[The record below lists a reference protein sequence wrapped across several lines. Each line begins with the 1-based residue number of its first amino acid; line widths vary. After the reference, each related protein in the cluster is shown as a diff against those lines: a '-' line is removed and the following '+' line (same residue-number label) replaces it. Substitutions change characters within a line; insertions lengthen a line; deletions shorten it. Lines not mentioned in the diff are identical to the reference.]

1 MTTQENTQAGTLDR
15 TFNRNGMLPIDYG
28 DPAMGEIYINEV
40 REERGPYPGIYFIG
54 NSVTNG
60 GGVFTVGRLNLDGTP
75 DESFGPNNTGLQQVR
90 VPNRI
95 MLLGGSFAIQDDGMI
110 IMGSHATHPSKS
122 IFARFKPNGEL
133 DLEFG
138 VNGFAIVPFGDNGET
153 QQRPDAATRQ
163 GAGGLMGI
171 ELLPG
176 GFILASHIRGVIL
189 RLTPDGELDKSFN
202 GKGFLEVTHPDYP
215 VGSIDL
221 CGVMKHGE
229 GKYVAA
235 GTIFVYPNRAIFFC
249 CDDTG
254 NVDTSFGSERN
265 GFVVIG
271 GALENEGIGIDR
283 LIRHRDGRLPGDRR
297 LLGVGGDYAVLQ
309 ESGLMISRESDGKP
323 NIDFNRGEPLYTRLN
338 DEKMQTLWM
347 GAAYQKEDGKT
358 VTAGMLKATVGNV
371 KLWAVVARFN
381 ANGEMDKTFGEGGWA
396 KTLLPAPNGGH
407 ATNVSLQKDGKIL
420 VCAVPFMPP
429 AHHYSTILRY
439 LY

>member
-1 MTTQENTQAGTLDR
+1 MTTQENIQAGTLDP
-15 TFNRNGMLPIDYG
+15 TFNGNGMLPIDYG

-40 REERGPYPGIYFIG
+40 KEETGPYPGIYFIG
-54 NSVTNG
+54 TSDSNG
-60 GGVFTVGRLNLDGTP
+60 SGVFTVGRLHLDGTP
-75 DESFGPNNTGLQQVR
+75 DKNFGPNNTGLQQVR
-90 VPNRI
+90 VPD
-95 MLLGGSFAIQDDGMI
+95 LLGKVGSSFAIKADGKI
-110 IMGSHATHPSKS
+110 IIGAHATHPSKS
-122 IFARFKPNGEL
+122 IFARLKPNGEL

-138 VNGFAIVPFGDNGET
+138 VNGFAIVSFGDNGET

-163 GAGGLMGI
+163 GAGGLTGI
-171 ELLPG
+171 ELLPDG
-176 GFILASHIRGVIL
+176 SILASHIRGVIL

-202 GKGFLEVTHPDYP
+202 KKGFLEVTHPDYP
-215 VGSIDL
+215 VGFIDL
-221 CGVMKHGE
+221 CGVMDRGD

-283 LIRHRDGRLPGDRR
+283 LIRHRAGR

-309 ESGLMISRESDGKP
+309 ESGLMISLESDGMP
-323 NIDFNRGEPLYTRLN
+323 NIEFNRGEPLYTRLN
-338 DEKMQTLWM
+338 DKKMQTLWM
-347 GAAYQKEDGKT
+347 GAAYQEKDGKT
-358 VTAGMLKATVGNV
+358 VTAGMLKATVGNM

-396 KTLLPAPNGGH
+396 KTLLPAPSGGH
-407 ATNVSLQKDGKIL
+407 ATNVSLQNDGKIL
-420 VCAVPFMPP
+420 VCAMPFM
-429 AHHYSTILRY
+429 ATEHHFSTILRY

>member
-1 MTTQENTQAGTLDR
+1 
-15 TFNRNGMLPIDYG
+15 MLPIDYG
-28 DPAMGEIYINEV
+28 DPAMGEIYINGVKEKT
-40 REERGPYPGIYFIG
+40 ELYPGIYFIG
-54 NSVTNG
+54 TNVTNG
-60 GGVFTVGRLNLDGTP
+60 GGVFTVGRLNFDGTP
-75 DESFGPNNTGLQQVR
+75 DKKFGPNNTGLQQVR
-90 VPNRI
+90 VPDRI
-95 MLLGGSFAIQDDGMI
+95 HIGLGSFAIQDDGMI
-110 IMGSHATHPSKS
+110 IMGSYATNPSKS

-138 VNGFAIVPFGDNGET
+138 VNGFAIVPFGDNSET

-171 ELLPG
+171 ELLPDG
-176 GFILASHIRGVIL
+176 SILASHIRGVIL
-189 RLTPDGELDKSFN
+189 RLTPNGELDKSFN

-235 GTIFVYPNRAIFFC
+235 GTIFARPNRAIFFC

-254 NVDTSFGSERN
+254 KVDTSFGSERN

-283 LIRHRDGRLPGDRR
+283 LIRHRDGPLPGDRR
-297 LLGVGGDYAVLQ
+297 LLGVGGDYAVLK
-309 ESGLMISRESDGKP
+309 ESGLMISRESDGMP
-323 NIDFNRGEPLYTRLN
+323 NIEFNGGEPLYTRLN

-358 VTAGMLKATVGNV
+358 VTAGMLKDIDGNV

-381 ANGEMDKTFGEGGWA
+381 ADGEMDKTFGEGGWA
-396 KTLLPAPNGGH
+396 KMLLPAPSGGH
-407 ATNVSLQKDGKIL
+407 ATNVSLQSDRKIL
-420 VCAVPFMPP
+420 VCAMPFM
-429 AHHYSTILRY
+429 ASEHHFSTILRY
-439 LY
+439 WY